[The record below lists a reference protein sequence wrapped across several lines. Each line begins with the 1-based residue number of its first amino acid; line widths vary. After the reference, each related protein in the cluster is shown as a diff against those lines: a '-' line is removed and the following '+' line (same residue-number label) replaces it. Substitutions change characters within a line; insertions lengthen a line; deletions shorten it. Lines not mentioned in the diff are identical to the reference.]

1 MNITIVIYLVNEVIK
16 LTKEINKKILA
27 DFHNNLNQ
35 DVSNNVLKNA
45 VAQVGIFQTAQNID
59 AKSKLNPTFNVEVPT
74 GKVSN
79 QKRSGRCWLFS
90 SLTNL
95 RTEFAMKYNVKDFE
109 LSQNYISFWDRL
121 EKANYFFQ
129 GIIDTAALPI
139 TDRKV
144 NALFSHPTGDGGF
157 WQYATDLIKKYG
169 VVPSYAMPETAVSN
183 DTSAFNAT
191 IGTMLRKNGIELRK
205 LVNEG
210 KTEQDIEQRIDEM
223 LTEVYKVCAYSF
235 GQPPVEFELSIRD
248 DNGKLIEQPSITPK
262 EFFKQY
268 FTMNLDDYVDILNAP
283 QDSKEYGKL
292 YTIDTE
298 GNMIGGNQTVFLNL
312 PLNRL
317 KEMAIA
323 QLKGNDTVWFGND
336 VGKQSQRTKGM
347 LSGDLYQT
355 DQLFGINTKMTRG
368 EALDYKEAT
377 ISHAMTLTGVNI
389 INNEP
394 NRWKVENSWGEANGD
409 KGYFMMDDDWFNDHV
424 YDVVINKKY
433 LTDDELK
440 MLDQEPVLLPA
451 WDSIG

>member
-1 MNITIVIYLVNEVIK
+1 M
-16 LTKEINKKILA
+16 TKEINKTILA
-27 DFHNNLNQ
+27 DFRKNLNQ

-45 VAQVGIFQTAQNID
+45 VAQVGIFQAAQNIN
-59 AKSKLNPTFNVEVPT
+59 AKSKLNPTFNIEVPT

-95 RTEFAMKYNVKDFE
+95 RTEFAMRYNVKDFE

-121 EKANYFFQ
+121 EKANYFYQ
-129 GIIDTAALPI
+129 GIIETAALPI

-144 NALFSHPTGDGGF
+144 NSLFSHPTGDGGF
-157 WQYATDLIKKYG
+157 WQYTTDLIKKYG
-169 VVPSYAMPETAVSN
+169 VVPAYAMPETAVSN
-183 DTSAFNAT
+183 DTSAFNST
-191 IGTMLRKNGIELRK
+191 IGIMLRKNGIELREM
-205 LVNEG
+205 VNGNKSEA
-210 KTEQDIEQRIDEM
+210 EIDQRIEEM

-248 DNGKLIEQPSITPK
+248 DNGKLIEEPSITPK

-268 FTMNLDDYVDILNAP
+268 FMMNLDDYVDILNAP

-298 GNMIGGNQTVFLNL
+298 GNVVGGTQTTFLNL
-312 PLNRL
+312 PMNRL
-317 KEMAIA
+317 KEMAVA

-347 LSGDLYQT
+347 LAGDLYQT
-355 DQLFGINTKMTRG
+355 DQLFGIDTKMDRG
-368 EALDYKEAT
+368 EALDYKEAN
-377 ISHAMTLTGVNI
+377 ISHAMTLTGVNVI
-389 INNEP
+389 EGAP
-394 NRWKVENSWGEANGD
+394 NRWKVENSWGEANGE

-433 LTDDELK
+433 LTSDELK
-440 MLDQEPVLLPA
+440 MLDQEPIVLPA